1 MSVTHSQGAIPM
13 ADNSDVTFLHEI
25 PVDLIVE
32 LGRARLTIGELAELG
47 KDEVVELDR
56 PADRPL
62 DVIVG
67 GKIFARG
74 EVVMVGERLALR
86 VTEILGKSEEKSE
99 NA

>member
-1 MSVTHSQGAIPM
+1 MS
-13 ADNSDVTFLHEI
+13 DNSDVTFLHEI
-25 PVDLIVE
+25 PVDLVVE

-67 GKIFARG
+67 GRVFARG

-86 VTEILGKSEEKSE
+86 VTELVGKSEEEVE

>member
-1 MSVTHSQGAIPM
+1 M

-86 VTEILGKSEEKSE
+86 VTELLGKSEEQVE

>member
-1 MSVTHSQGAIPM
+1 MS
-13 ADNSDVTFLHEI
+13 DNSDVTFLPEI
-25 PVDLIVE
+25 PVDLVVE

-67 GKIFARG
+67 GRVFARG

-86 VTEILGKSEEKSE
+86 VTELVGKPEEEVE

>member
-1 MSVTHSQGAIPM
+1 M

-25 PVDLIVE
+25 PVDLVVE

-67 GKIFARG
+67 GRVFARG

-86 VTEILGKSEEKSE
+86 VTELVGRAEEDEVE

>member
-1 MSVTHSQGAIPM
+1 M

-25 PVDLIVE
+25 PVDLVVE

-67 GKIFARG
+67 GKVFARG

-86 VTEILGKSEEKSE
+86 ITELLGKSEEKEKVE

>member
-1 MSVTHSQGAIPM
+1 MSDTPDA
-13 ADNSDVTFLHEI
+13 TFLHEI

-32 LGRARLTIGELAELG
+32 LGRARLTIRELAQLG

-62 DVIVG
+62 DVMVG
-67 GKIFARG
+67 GRVFARG

-86 VTEILGKSEEKSE
+86 ITELLGKSAETNDSEEGE
-99 NA
+99 VTA

>member
-1 MSVTHSQGAIPM
+1 M

-25 PVDLIVE
+25 PVDLVVE

-86 VTEILGKSEEKSE
+86 VTELLGKSDEQVE

>member
-1 MSVTHSQGAIPM
+1 M
-13 ADNSDVTFLHEI
+13 ADNNDVTFLHEI
-25 PVDLIVE
+25 PVDLVVE

-47 KDEVVELDR
+47 QDEVVDLDR

-67 GKIFARG
+67 GRVFARG

-86 VTEILGKSEEKSE
+86 VTELIGRADEDEVE

>member
-1 MSVTHSQGAIPM
+1 M
-13 ADNSDVTFLHEI
+13 ADNNDVTFLHEI
-25 PVDLIVE
+25 PADLVVE

-67 GKIFARG
+67 GRVFARG

-86 VTEILGKSEEKSE
+86 VTELIGRSDEDEVE

>member
-1 MSVTHSQGAIPM
+1 M
-13 ADNSDVTFLHEI
+13 ADNSDVSFLHEI
-25 PVDLIVE
+25 PVDLVVE

-67 GKIFARG
+67 GKVFARG

-86 VTEILGKSEEKSE
+86 ITELLGKSEEQTE

>member
-1 MSVTHSQGAIPM
+1 M

-25 PVDLIVE
+25 PVDLVVE

-67 GKIFARG
+67 GKVFARG

-86 VTEILGKSEEKSE
+86 ITELLGKTEEKVE

>member
-1 MSVTHSQGAIPM
+1 M

-25 PVDLIVE
+25 PVDLVVE

-67 GKIFARG
+67 GRVFARG

-86 VTEILGKSEEKSE
+86 VTELVGKAEDEVE

>member
-1 MSVTHSQGAIPM
+1 M

-25 PVDLIVE
+25 PVDLVVE

-67 GKIFARG
+67 GKVFARG

-86 VTEILGKSEEKSE
+86 VTELLGKSEEQVE

>member
-1 MSVTHSQGAIPM
+1 M

-25 PVDLIVE
+25 PVDLVVE

-67 GKIFARG
+67 GRVFARG

-86 VTEILGKSEEKSE
+86 VTELVGRSEEDEVE